1 MTKPILA
8 AMLSCKTTSLTDEE
22 KYLFEK
28 YSPLGITLFARNIKS
43 TKQVKSLIEEIKNT
57 INREDVLI
65 AIDEEGGRVSRLK
78 KIKKTQYASAHI
90 LGQYPLSYS
99 VSHAKLISTD
109 MNKLGINI
117 NYSPV
122 TDVEPQ
128 NNTGVL
134 EGRCFGK
141 DKNIIKKYVT
151 SMADTYIDMGIC
163 PCLKHIPGH
172 FESTKDPHLNTLET
186 DLSLEDITKEIEY
199 LRFISNYPMAMTS
212 HIKLNAIDNDYPLT
226 VSQKSISTIIRGIL
240 DFDGFLISDAIDMHA
255 VSGKIKEKTKLSL
268 EAGVDAICYCSG
280 KMEHLT
286 AICEEKRF
294 MNEKSLIRFANIKKV
309 IHNTPKPIDIKAVQ
323 NFYQEGLKDVIRTK
337 YSYDATEVLHKMQKK
352 GVMQ

>member
-1 MTKPILA
+1 
-8 AMLSCKTTSLTDEE
+8 
-22 KYLFEK
+22 
-28 YSPLGITLFARNIKS
+28 
-43 TKQVKSLIEEIKNT
+43 
-57 INREDVLI
+57 
-65 AIDEEGGRVSRLK
+65 
-78 KIKKTQYASAHI
+78 
-90 LGQYPLSYS
+90 
-99 VSHAKLISTD
+99 

-141 DKNIIKKYVT
+141 DKNIIKKYAT
-151 SMADTYIDMGIC
+151 TMADTYIDMGIC

-286 AICEEKRF
+286 AICEEKT
-294 MNEKSLIRFANIKKV
+294 M
-309 IHNTPKPIDIKAVQ
+309 PIAISSKLSTA
-323 NFYQEGLKDVIRTK
+323 EEI
-337 YSYDATEVLHKMQKK
+337 TEVHMAVRNLENLWLPNRFEHITEQPELYPTANAINSIVT
-352 GVMQ
+352 G